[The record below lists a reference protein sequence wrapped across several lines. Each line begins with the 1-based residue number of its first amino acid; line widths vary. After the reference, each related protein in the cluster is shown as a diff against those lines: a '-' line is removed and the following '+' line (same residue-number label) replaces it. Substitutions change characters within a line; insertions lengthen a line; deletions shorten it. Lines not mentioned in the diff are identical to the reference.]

1 MNDETSSWERQTIS
15 KMLEMS
21 IKEQRATRRWGIF
34 FKLLIIA
41 YIVLL
46 TAMMSLQNKNL
57 LQGFKSQPFT
67 AVVDIE
73 GVMAPDKAAS
83 AQNIIPALRAAFKNP
98 LSKALI
104 LRINS
109 PGGSPVQAQ
118 QIYTEL
124 KRLRTEYPKIKV
136 YAVIEESGASGA
148 YWLAC
153 AADEIYAD
161 KTSIVGS
168 IGVVLSS
175 FGFVDTMKKLGVERR
190 LYVAGDNKDMLDPFS
205 PRNPSQDAMLQKDLV
220 QVHQLFIDLV
230 KTSRGARLK
239 ITDDMFSGRFW
250 LGLDAINLG
259 LIDGFGDS
267 YTVARDIVKAPELV
281 EFNVNQSIFS
291 QLGNKL
297 QQAMGSYIEE
307 YRFS

>member
-1 MNDETSSWERQTIS
+1 MNDDPKSWEQQTIS

-21 IKEQRATRRWGIF
+21 VKEQRATRRWGIF
-34 FKLLIIA
+34 FKLLIIG
-41 YIVLL
+41 YLVIVTMLF
-46 TAMMSLQNKNL
+46 TVRNKGL
-57 LQGFKSQPFT
+57 MREWKSEPFT

-73 GVMAPDKAAS
+73 GVMAPDKSAS
-83 AQNIIPALRAAFKNP
+83 AANIIPALRAAFKNS
-98 LSKALI
+98 LTKALI

-124 KRLRTEYPKIKV
+124 QRLRKENPKIKV

-153 AADEIYAD
+153 GADEIYAD

-190 LYVAGDNKDMLDPFS
+190 LYAAGDNKDMLDPFS
-205 PRNPSQDAMLQKDLV
+205 PRDPAHDAMLQKDLV

-230 KTSRGARLK
+230 KTSRGDRLK
-239 ITDDMFSGRFW
+239 ESPDMFSGRFW

-267 YTVARDIVKAPELV
+267 YTVARDIIKAPELV
-281 EFNVNQSIFS
+281 EFNVSQSLLSHLSDKFQQTMSGSIAGFK
-291 QLGNKL
+291 LG
-297 QQAMGSYIEE
+297 
-307 YRFS
+307 